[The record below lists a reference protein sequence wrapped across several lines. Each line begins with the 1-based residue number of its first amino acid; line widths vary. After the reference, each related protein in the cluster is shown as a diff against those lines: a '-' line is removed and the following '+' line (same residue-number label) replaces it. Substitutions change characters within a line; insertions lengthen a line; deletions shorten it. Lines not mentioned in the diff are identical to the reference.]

1 LEDNGKAKK
10 VDIQIQQRLS
20 GRLLV
25 SGPLEK
31 KDQLIVEGVQR
42 LRDGQRVK
50 VAMSQD
56 TSL

>member
-1 LEDNGKAKK
+1 
-10 VDIQIQQRLS
+10 
-20 GRLLV
+20 V